1 MELMTNYILFAV
13 SLLIMFIYQYS
24 CMSYVSNILVACT
37 KSKIVFIVLAVINTV
52 LFMFVQVFD
61 VPFYVLML
69 TFLLVLLVEFKLISK
84 ADNIQVFCGA
94 SIFVLH
100 ISALIT
106 PMIAIFANATNIPP
120 SQIIN
125 NTIYDNIIVII
136 SCVLLTIANKLVEKY
151 IDSTSIQRVSVK
163 SSHSSILLVSVVLL
177 VILQTVHVYL
187 LLDNQLYF
195 EQILLTLTISFAT
208 LLIFYLFFLY
218 AISLVDASLY
228 KRYKDKVVSEKE
240 KITDKKQDL
249 LIKIEKDDLT
259 GVFNRKYVIA
269 ALEKMC
275 DEQSGNDVFCVLFID
290 INGLKFTNDQ
300 HGHTAGDRLITKIAY
315 SILKALREDDIVAR
329 IGGDEFLAIIT
340 DLKDEN
346 YKVIVD
352 RINENIA
359 MQNKTED
366 FLVSASIGHII
377 VDNEIKKRGIGY
389 IMSTADENMREN
401 KKLFY
406 ENNKKEE

>member
-1 MELMTNYILFAV
+1 MYILLFAL
-13 SLLIMFIYQYS
+13 SMLMMMIYQYS
-24 CMSYVSNILVACT
+24 CMSYASNILVGCI
-37 KSKIVFIVLAVINTV
+37 KNKIIFIVLALLNTV
-52 LFMFVQVFD
+52 LFGFFQVLNIS
-61 VPFYVLML
+61 FYFLML
-69 TFLLVLLVEFKLISK
+69 SFLLILTVEFKLISK

-106 PMIAIFANATNIPP
+106 PMIVIFSNSVNIPP
-120 SQIIN
+120 RQLISS
-125 NTIYDNIIVII
+125 TIYDNIIVII
-136 SCVLLTIANKLVEKY
+136 SCLLLTAAHKLVGKY
-151 IDSTSIQRVSVK
+151 IDSKSIQRVTVK

-177 VILQTVHVYL
+177 VTLQTVHVFL

-195 EQILLTLTISFAT
+195 QQILLTLTISLAT
-208 LLIFYLFFLY
+208 ILIFYLFFLY

-228 KRYKDKVVSEKE
+228 KRYKDKVISEQE
-240 KITDKKQDL
+240 QITGKKHEL
-249 LIKIEKDDLT
+249 LVKIEKDDLT
-259 GVFNRKYVIA
+259 GVFNRKYAIN

-275 DEQSGNDVFCVLFID
+275 DEKNDSGLFCVLFLD
-290 INGLKFTNDQ
+290 INGLKYTNDK
-300 HGHTAGDRLITKIAY
+300 HGHSAGDRLINKIAY
-315 SILKALREDDIVAR
+315 SILKALREEDIVAR

-340 DLKDEN
+340 DAKDADYN
-346 YKVIVD
+346 VIID

-377 VDNEIKKRGIGY
+377 VTDEIKKQGVGY

-401 KKLFY
+401 KKRFY
-406 ENNKKEE
+406 EQNNREG